1 MYLLGAKR
9 SNKVKESF
17 IRLLAPINQGSASAL
32 LQTVDNLLKMGTNRI
47 HLLISSP
54 GGDVA
59 QGISVY
65 NYLKHIPAE
74 LYTYNFGSV
83 DSIGVVIYSA
93 GKKRFCESR
102 SRFLIHNP
110 SVNIQCNG
118 VMTMDE
124 KQVEEILKGL
134 KIDQE
139 NIAGIIADTTNKDIA
154 AIKELMN
161 ARTTFNFEKAKD
173 FGLAHEIST
182 LQIPMGETVTSIGP
196 VSAENIPM
204 PIQIPPQILQNGIPQ
219 GMPITIPVQQ
229 SNRGFIP
236 RR

>member
-1 MYLLGAKR
+1 
-9 SNKVKESF
+9 VKESF

-93 GKKRFCESR
+93 GIKRFCEPR
-102 SRFLIHNP
+102 ARFLIHNP
-110 SVNIQCNG
+110 SVNLQGNG
-118 VMTMDE
+118 VITMDE

-139 NIAGIIADTTNKDIA
+139 NIAGIIADTTNKDIESV
-154 AIKELMN
+154 KDLMN
-161 ARTTFNFEKAKD
+161 ARTTFNFENAKE
-173 FGLAHEIST
+173 FGLAHEISK
-182 LQIPMGETVTSIGP
+182 LQIPMGETVTAIGP

-204 PIQIPPQILQNGIPQ
+204 PIPVPAQILQNGIPQ
-219 GMPITIPVQQ
+219 GVPIAFPGQQ
-229 SNRGFIP
+229 INRGFIP
-236 RR
+236 RK

>member
-1 MYLLGAKR
+1 M
-9 SNKVKESF
+9 KENF

-32 LQTVDNLLKMGTNRI
+32 LQTVDNLIKMGTNRI

-93 GKKRFCESR
+93 GVKRFCDPR

-118 VMTMDE
+118 VLQMDE

-139 NIAGIIADTTNKDIA
+139 NIAGIISDTTGNDIDSV
-154 AIKELMN
+154 KELMN
-161 ARTTFNFEKAKD
+161 ARTTFSFEKAKEY
-173 FGLAHEIST
+173 GLAHELSEI
-182 LQIPMGETVTSIGP
+182 QIPFGASITTIGP
-196 VSAENIPM
+196 TSAENIPM
-204 PIQIPPQILQNGIPQ
+204 PIQVPAQILQNGIPQ
-219 GMPITIPVQQ
+219 GLPIGIPVQQ
-229 SNRGFIP
+229 PNRGFVP
-236 RR
+236 RK

>member
-1 MYLLGAKR
+1 M
-9 SNKVKESF
+9 KESF
-17 IRLLAPINQGSASAL
+17 VRLLAPINQGSASAL
-32 LQTVDNLLKMGTNRI
+32 LQTVDNLLRMGTNRI

-65 NYLKHIPAE
+65 NYLKHIPVE

-93 GKKRFCESR
+93 GIKRFCELR
-102 SRFLIHNP
+102 ARFLIHNP

-139 NIAGIIADTTNKDIA
+139 NIAGIIADTTHTDINDV
-154 AIKELMN
+154 KNLMN
-161 ARTTFNFEKAKD
+161 ARTTFNFENAKK

-204 PIQIPPQILQNGIPQ
+204 PIQVPAQILQNGIPQ
-219 GMPITIPVQQ
+219 GIPISIPVQQ
-229 SNRGFIP
+229 PNRGFVP
-236 RR
+236 QK